1 MWNMMII
8 GKGYCFH
15 NFIQKF
21 YGDLTSASLE
31 RSMYY
36 VSLMNR
42 YVMCLV

>member
-1 MWNMMII
+1 MII

-15 NFIQKF
+15 DFIHKF
-21 YGDLTSASLE
+21 YGDLTSESLQ

-42 YVMCLV
+42 YVMYLV